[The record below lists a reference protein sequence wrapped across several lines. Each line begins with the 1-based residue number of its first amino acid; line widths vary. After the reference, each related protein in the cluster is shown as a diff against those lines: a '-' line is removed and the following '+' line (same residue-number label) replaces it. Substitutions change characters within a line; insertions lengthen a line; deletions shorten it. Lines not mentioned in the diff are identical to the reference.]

1 VAGSAAV
8 FGRKVDF
15 LHSLVFQTLDL
26 ITTKKAQK
34 ERKQRRAGADGADE
48 DAWHDML
55 TTGADNEPLLGLDD
69 IAVAADAATLLR
81 DDEELILGPS
91 LLAGTSKL
99 AVMRATRI
107 EAVSSY
113 DAAATSRRA
122 ALLLRRANAAASA
135 AAQGADPFGSAF
147 RINSCRVHPSGAVV
161 LDANDA
167 TRPFANASRVHLGSV
182 MSQSRHR
189 HMTAADERSMIA
201 MTPGLKSAT
210 RAQHAPLEQAPP
222 SPYRADFG
230 DDGGFGGG
238 FGDAAA
244 AAADDDAPK
253 VQRAMLFG
261 GAMSALSDPNRLDD
275 GNGAEALDAIDAE
288 DAQVWT
294 FLDMHDAL
302 ANEPV
307 KPYRQGVTRQN
318 VDSLLAKARDAH
330 ESSTAATIDWPP
342 LPSDVYVDATDAQ
355 LSAMLRSV
363 TLSEFAPAR
372 QRAMQTVRRV
382 NNSAA
387 DADADDD
394 SGDDAPPRDA
404 PMPAAAA
411 GDFDDFG
418 GADGG
423 FGDAFDDAPARAA
436 VRPDVSIA
444 DVPEESYEE
453 LCRRYVENY
462 MQRAASY
469 TRQTEVSKRV
479 ATWTERIEPTLLEQA
494 QRETFDIHQSSKQI
508 LLTVGEIDGG
518 AERDVSFA
526 EVCAG
531 QPKWNVARLFVAS
544 LQLVN
549 HKNLAV
555 VASDDAPLAF
565 KVLSL
570 APVADV
576 AETVEQ
582 QTTATAAPAAA
593 ALAQSQK
600 TTKRKALQRH
610 NGPAESPHRR
620 TAANAKRRS
629 VAARSGQENA
639 TET

>member
-1 VAGSAAV
+1 M

-26 ITTKKAQK
+26 ITTKKAQN
-34 ERKQRRAGADGADE
+34 ERKQRRAGADSADE

-107 EAVSSY
+107 EAVSTY

-122 ALLLRRANAAASA
+122 ALLLRRANAASA

-167 TRPFANASRVHLGSV
+167 TRPFANASRVHVGSV

-210 RAQHAPLEQAPP
+210 RAQHVPLEQAPP

-230 DDGGFGGG
+230 DDGGFDGG

-244 AAADDDAPK
+244 AAAEDDVPE

-275 GNGAEALDAIDAE
+275 GNGAEAHDAVDAE

-372 QRAMQTVRRV
+372 QRAMQTVRRI

-387 DADADDD
+387 DADADADD
-394 SGDDAPPRDA
+394 DNGDDAPPRDA

-418 GADGG
+418 ADGG
-423 FGDAFDDAPARAA
+423 FGDAFNDDAPARAA
-436 VRPDVSIA
+436 MRPDVSIA

-508 LLTVGEIDGG
+508 LQTVGEIDGG
-518 AERDVSFA
+518 AERDVTFA

-531 QPKWNVARLFVAS
+531 QPKWSVARLFVAS

-555 VASDDAPLAF
+555 VASDDVPLAF

-570 APVADV
+570 APVSV

-582 QTTATAAPAAA
+582 QTTATDVPAAA

-600 TTKRKALQRH
+600 PTKRQRH
-610 NGPAESPHRR
+610 NGPNRR
-620 TAANAKRRS
+620 AAANAKRRS
-629 VAARSGQENA
+629 VAARSGQENT
-639 TET
+639 TEI